1 MFNALHVVNYNEWN
15 KFSYIFY
22 IIMVQDNAIEINVI
36 NKLNQK

>member
-1 MFNALHVVNYNEWN
+1 MVQVFLLSA
-15 KFSYIFY
+15 FFY